1 MSVINKM
8 LRDLDQRQS
17 PAAEG
22 TAAVP
27 ENALRSVTSGLAAVP
42 RGVPAGTGNSGWW
55 SQPVLLAGL
64 LLGAVVLASALW
76 WVFAHEQ
83 AGPAAPMA
91 RVRVAA
97 PASSPSAAL
106 PVPAAAMEVQS
117 AANLNTGANAST
129 QVTLP
134 ASAPSAVAVAQVKA
148 ATASAPS
155 GLAVANPGTPKGQA
169 VAATL
174 APPGTIATAA
184 SYAAP
189 QPAVL
194 QTAAS
199 ATNATNAT
207 YATNATNATNADPQA
222 TLARQAQA
230 GREALAQAQALWAS
244 GAQDAAT
251 ELLQQALV
259 MAQHATS
266 TNPAATNGPLLA
278 SLARELARMQL
289 AEGRASAALE
299 TLTRLEPVLG
309 REAEVWAMRGNAAQ
323 RLGRHQDSVQAYTT
337 ALQLRPGEQRWLL
350 GSAVSLAAL
359 GQLGRAA
366 DMMDKARALGPI
378 SKEVQAYLRQA
389 GVPSGEP

>member
-27 ENALRSVTSGLAAVP
+27 ENALRSVTSGLATVP

-91 RVRVAA
+91 GVRVAA
-97 PASSPSAAL
+97 PAASPSAAL

-155 GLAVANPGTPKGQA
+155 GLVVANPGAPKGQT

-174 APPGTIATAA
+174 APPGTIATAT

-199 ATNATNAT
+199 
-207 YATNATNATNADPQA
+207 ATNATNATNADPQA

-266 TNPAATNGPLLA
+266 TNPAATNVPLVA